1 MTDEKVNEFEAAL
14 REAEA
19 AVEKAGRII
28 CPERGEEVTA
38 MRVRIG
44 DLIAGIQ
51 EAMHQAYKL
60 RDWGDGG
67 NG

>member
-1 MTDEKVNEFEAAL
+1 MTDEKVNEFEEAL
-14 REAEA
+14 RGAEKQ
-19 AVEKAGRII
+19 VEKAGQII

-51 EAMHQAYKL
+51 EAIHQAYKL
-60 RDWGDGG
+60 RDWGDVG

>member
-1 MTDEKVNEFEAAL
+1 MPDYKVNEFEDAL

-38 MRVRIG
+38 MRYRL
-44 DLIAGIQ
+44 DMLLEGIQ
-51 EAMHQAYKL
+51 DAIHQAYRL
-60 RDWGDGG
+60 RNFD
-67 NG
+67 